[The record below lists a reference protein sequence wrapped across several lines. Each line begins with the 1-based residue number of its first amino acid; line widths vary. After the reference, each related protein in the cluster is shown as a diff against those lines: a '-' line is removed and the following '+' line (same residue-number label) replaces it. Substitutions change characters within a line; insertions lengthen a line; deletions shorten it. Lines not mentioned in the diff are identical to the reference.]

1 MVFNVYVY
9 SMEPLKSQA
18 ASQADAENSSA
29 NRSVSLKEERDA
41 KNKKLVRK
49 LLWMVVGSLA
59 FAFALVPLY
68 DVLCTLTGLNGKTEN
83 SAALMSTAIPDESR
97 WVTVQFTS
105 NVMPG
110 LGWNFAPKQASIKM
124 HPGQI
129 ETVIFVAKNITNEV
143 VVGQAVPSV
152 TPGIASAN
160 LKKIECFCFV
170 RQALQ
175 PGEEKEMP
183 LRFFVSPNLPK
194 DVSEMTL
201 SYSFFPAVDNGT

>member
-1 MVFNVYVY
+1 MVCSVNVYY
-9 SMEPLKSQA
+9 MESVNDTNQLSAKE
-18 ASQADAENSSA
+18 QAD
-29 NRSVSLKEERDA
+29 L
-41 KNKKLVRK
+41 KNKRLGLK
-49 LLWMVVGSLA
+49 LLWLVAGSLL

-68 DVLCTLTGLNGKTEN
+68 DVLCTLTGLNGKTSN
-83 SAALMSTAIPDESR
+83 TAAVLAKAKVDNTR
-97 WVTVQFTS
+97 WVNVQFTS

-110 LGWNFAPKQASIKM
+110 LGWNFYPKQPSIKL

-129 ETVIFVAKNITNEV
+129 ETVVFIAKNITSEV

-170 RQALQ
+170 KQSLK

-183 LRFFVSPNLPK
+183 LRFFVSPDLPK
-194 DVSEMTL
+194 DVSDMTL
-201 SYSFFPAVDNGT
+201 SYSFFPAVKEGN

>member
-1 MVFNVYVY
+1 MVFSVYVY
-9 SMEPLKSQA
+9 GMESVNEETLST
-18 ASQADAENSSA
+18 AEQKQ
-29 NRSVSLKEERDA
+29 L
-41 KNKKLVRK
+41 KNKRLGLKLV
-49 LLWMVVGSLA
+49 WIVVGSLL

-68 DVLCTLTGLNGKTEN
+68 DVLCTLTGLNGKTSNTAELVSKAKLDN
-83 SAALMSTAIPDESR
+83 SRM
-97 WVTVQFTS
+97 VNVQFTS

-110 LGWNFAPKQASIKM
+110 LGWNFYPKQPNIKL

-129 ETVIFVAKNITNEV
+129 ETVVFVAKNITNQV

-160 LKKIECFCFV
+160 LKKIECFCFI

-183 LRFFVSPNLPK
+183 LRFFVSPELPR
-194 DVSEMTL
+194 DVTEMTL
-201 SYSFFPAVDNGT
+201 SYSFFPAVAEDK

>member
-1 MVFNVYVY
+1 
-9 SMEPLKSQA
+9 MEPVNDKAAQGDAAEVNAESKAQA
-18 ASQADAENSSA
+18 VETETIAQ
-29 NRSVSLKEERDA
+29 
-41 KNKKLVRK
+41 KNTKLVRK
-49 LLWMVVGSLA
+49 LLWMVLGSLA

-83 SAALMSTAIPDESR
+83 SAALVSTAIPDETR

-110 LGWNFAPKQASIKM
+110 LGWNFYPKQASIKL

-129 ETVIFVAKNITNEV
+129 ETVVFVAKNITSQV

-170 RQALQ
+170 RQSLN

-183 LRFFVSPNLPK
+183 LRFFVSPALPK
-194 DVSEMTL
+194 DVKEMTL
-201 SYSFFPAVDNGT
+201 SYSFFPAVEE